1 MAGNIRGIVIE
12 IEGNTKGL
20 VKSLDTVNK
29 NLRDTQGQL
38 KLVDKALKID
48 PTNTEI
54 LATKQS
60 LLADAIAQTKEKL
73 DIEKRAAQDAAEALA
88 MGKISKNE
96 YNALQAGIAN
106 TAAELNRLEN
116 EANESGES
124 VNFLSQMADKAKDA
138 LVNGLQNAAIGTAH
152 AIGDAF
158 VNIGKGA
165 FDGLINTIELT
176 GEVYLSVANT
186 IVDASA
192 QIAGA
197 IVDLTAQSIEGYGQ
211 LEQFEGGIEKLYG
224 EGAAQV
230 IENANNAF
238 ETAGMDASAYLE
250 NVTTFSASLISSLG
264 GDTEEA
270 ANLADVAMR
279 AMADNASTFGTDM
292 GSLTNVLKNLARGQ
306 YNTLDNLNLG
316 FAGTQQGMIDLINTS
331 GILEENIDSLE
342 DVSFDQMI
350 LAISTVQEQMG
361 IAGTASAEVYGTL
374 EGSIGAVEN
383 AYTNLINGLAD
394 PNADLGQLL
403 ENMVVAGEAA
413 IRNLV
418 PAITRAL
425 GSISEALPQIVD
437 IAMTEL
443 PELLDENV
451 PVLLEAIEE
460 LILTLAEELPVL
472 AQFLSEQ
479 VPDIIDEL
487 ANTLL
492 DGENVETVMES
503 ILDVIDIIINTVDEN
518 IDEITDI
525 AIEIILTL
533 AEGIA
538 SHTSDM
544 IPKIV
549 EIITT
554 IVEKLTEPDTL
565 AELIEAAFE
574 IIGAIVQGIADA
586 LPDIIEAAG
595 SIIGTLIGELTSG
608 DVLSDILEFGASIV
622 NGIVEG
628 IGRAIPALQS
638 AIANIG
644 SVVNGANYSPEQ
656 IGVITTGANNIMNS
670 VTGARDRINNTRD
683 LVNGNSTINVMIG
696 ADRLGSAMI
705 NANSRNAYVSGGR

>member
-48 PTNTEI
+48 PTNVDI

-106 TAAELNRLEN
+106 TAAELSKLES
-116 EANESGES
+116 EANGAEEEVVDLGNVAEATG
-124 VNFLSQMADKAKDA
+124 NK
-138 LVNGLQNAAIGTAH
+138 LVGVLGNAALTAAH

-176 GEVYLSVANT
+176 GEAYLSMANI

-342 DVSFDQMI
+342 NVSFDQMI
-350 LAISTVQEQMG
+350 LAISEVQTQMG
-361 IAGTASAEVYGTL
+361 IAGTASSEVYGTL

-383 AYTNLINGLAD
+383 AYTNLVNGLAD
-394 PNADLGQLL
+394 PNADIGQLL
-403 ENMVVAGEAA
+403 NNMVVAGEAA

-418 PAITRAL
+418 PAIARAL

-443 PELLDENV
+443 PTLLDENV
-451 PVLLEAIEE
+451 PVLLGAIED
-460 LILTLAEELPVL
+460 LILTLAEEMPVL

-479 VPDIIDEL
+479 IPDIIEDL
-487 ANTLL
+487 ADTLL
-492 DGENVETVMES
+492 NGENVETVMES

-533 AEGIA
+533 ADGIA

-554 IVEKLTEPDTL
+554 IVDKLTEPDTL
-565 AELIEAAFE
+565 AQLIEAAFE

-656 IGVITTGANNIMNS
+656 IGVITTGANNIMNN
-670 VTGARDRINNTRD
+670 VTGTRDRINNTRD